1 VHMEEKTKKKSRRKL
16 KNYLLSKDAQLRII
30 VPNLLWTLL
39 IIIATMG
46 VVLSPLMIDMFL
58 SDEIEI
64 QYHAAVT
71 FLAFIKPLVPTIISM
86 FILIFIHQVILT
98 NRIFGPMVNFNN
110 SFKKMAEGDLTR
122 KVETRADDYMK
133 EDCQIINQMIDGLS
147 QIVTKVNVS
156 NDKLIDSVEK
166 VIQRVDN
173 IKTRDQV
180 LEAFELLKREAEN
193 VKQNLSSF
201 KT

>member
-1 VHMEEKTKKKSRRKL
+1 MEEKTKKKSRRKL